1 MQKRHTATQPSADM
15 LPAFFLK
22 QIKDALKH
30 LYDFPYLQK
39 HPLAKAAVRGGEQSM
54 EVGAR
59 KLRQD
64 ILDAIETL
72 NPQSESAVQTPQARI
87 HSLLVLHYV
96 EGWSVQEAAHD
107 LGISPR
113 QAHRNLRDGEQNVAA
128 ILWAQ
133 QPLDEE
139 AEPRA
144 VHLSSVQAEM
154 SRIVPKTQPVDLLPL
169 LHRAYLAVERQAVQW
184 DIDLQFVV
192 PSRPVIVATDAT
204 IAQQVLINLLSHSI
218 RQSVAGVVQTV
229 VKITDDRIKV
239 SVKYVAQHDWAER
252 PAVDNVLSQ
261 LVGRLGWSVRDAE
274 QADGARVI
282 TLDVASHRPVIL
294 VIDDNEGL
302 VRLLDSYLTDHAC
315 QVKSTNNGQDGLDL
329 ALELKPDAIVLDVML
344 PEMDGW
350 EVLQRLR
357 NQPQTATI
365 PVIMC
370 SVLKSPELAYSLG
383 ASLYLS
389 KPISRDDILNALHE
403 IGVV

>member
-1 MQKRHTATQPSADM
+1 MTVQPPGST
-15 LPAFFLK
+15 LPSSFLK

-39 HPLAKAAVRGGEQSM
+39 HPLATAAGRGDEQSV
-54 EVGAR
+54 EFGAR

-64 ILDAIETL
+64 VLGAIEML
-72 NPQSESAVQTPQARI
+72 NPQSESIVQTPQARI

-96 EGWSVQEAAHD
+96 EGWSVQEAAHE
-107 LGISPR
+107 LGISSR
-113 QAHRNLRDGEQNVAA
+113 QAHRNLRDGEENVAA

-133 QPLDEE
+133 QPVDEN

-144 VHLSSVQAEM
+144 VHLSSVQAEI
-154 SRIVPKTQPVDLLPL
+154 SRIVPNTQPVDLLPL
-169 LHRAYLAVERQAVQW
+169 LHRAYLAVERQAVQR
-184 DIDLQFVV
+184 DIDLQLDV
-192 PSRPVIVATDAT
+192 PDSSVIVATDAT
-204 IAQQVLINLLSHSI
+204 IAQQVFINLLSHSI
-218 RQSVAGVVQTV
+218 RQSMAGVVRAV
-229 VKITDDRIKV
+229 VKTTDDRIKV
-239 SVKYVAQHDWAER
+239 SVVYIDQPQFSSE
-252 PAVDNVLSQ
+252 PAVDSVLGQ
-261 LVGRLGWSVRDAE
+261 LVGHLGWSVHDAK
-274 QADGARVI
+274 QMDGTRLI
-282 TLDVASHRPVIL
+282 TMDVASHRPVIL

-302 VRLLDSYLTDHAC
+302 VRLLDSYLTDQAF

-329 ALELKPDAIVLDVML
+329 ALELQPDAIILDVML
-344 PEMDGW
+344 PGMDGW

-389 KPISRDDILNALHE
+389 KPISRDDILKALTE
-403 IGVV
+403 INVV